1 MYALASTDTHTLTH
15 FKCEMVTIDIHIYLH
30 TYIYNTYT
38 PYKVCNL
45 ET

>member
-30 TYIYNTYT
+30 TYIYNT